1 MKFKLLVLSLL
12 LLSASLF
19 SSNYSES
26 FKIAEKMYND
36 GLYDESI
43 SEFSKVVQNAPTSFE
58 AEKSI
63 IYIGQSYENEGKYLK
78 AIKYYQQL
86 LDGYPSSLL
95 RDKAIYKLI
104 NIYYQRED
112 FSKVIKLSR
121 NLFKSYPKTKYAE
134 KSIIAYLNSLY
145 KTKDFNDAIV
155 ASTKMI
161 KNYPNSKYLPE
172 IYFIQAKVFDSN
184 SMPDEYIKNINI
196 ILKKYKSSGI
206 YWDAKLY
213 VIKKFKDNRKI
224 IKELSDLLNNKVSRN
239 YEEKIK
245 FELFHYLF
253 LENDYVRSLKIISD
267 IISKFSNSIRLPEA
281 IYYKTLILIHL
292 NRFSEIINN
301 YQNNEKVFK
310 RSEWKSNYYLL
321 VSEAFFKA
329 NNMELARRII
339 DELPILSDSLE
350 YKKEILRADILRKE
364 GFYHKAISILS
375 VTGRKFSHLNVGDE
389 LNYKIGEIFFT
400 NLKDYDS
407 AIRYYKLV
415 VGNPNRFLE
424 KISKYKIAICLES
437 AGNVEEAIK
446 VLYKIDAD
454 NYPDLK
460 NKIEKKRDYLNNFVR
475 KNTNKA
481 VTDLIHSFASYINDA
496 DKQKAKLNLSDI
508 LYYDLKDFDSAAEI
522 LDSPEAYF
530 QYKKA
535 YILLKKLKKDYDEQ
549 EINAELKDKIIA
561 ILDNL
566 KTINSLTFAD
576 DIQLRLEI
584 LEKNGKVDKNTVE
597 KMEILSSKKDLIN
610 NNYYHRILSKYYE
623 STKNTDKIIYHL
635 NLIEKNKNISL
646 YEYFEY
652 KSKLADMYFSQ
663 KKYDLAAKTYEI
675 AESVKPI
682 NSVQRKYNFAFS
694 LDKIGK
700 SDLAIKEYQKII
712 KNYPDFEKINEILFD
727 LSDWYAKSKNFVK
740 SNEFLLKI
748 SPEKKD
754 DSYWKKLASNYRN
767 MQNLENEK
775 NALMH
780 IVKKS
785 IPTLKRLAEVQFE
798 TKDLTFATYSYS
810 QLLKKSKD
818 KKFKINI
825 YADLGHIYFLQK
837 EYEKSIK
844 NYLKTIFPKK
854 KTTIRANSIPNF
866 IIIKELVIS
875 YYKVGNRPKAE
886 TYEKKYKKLLK
897 QNPIAKSEILLNR
910 GIYYQKYNLK
920 KSKKIFD
927 SIVKNKKISSEIKD
941 QARFWRGVTLINQK
955 KSDKAIVEFNA
966 VLNSKNKELVN
977 QAQLKLGI
985 LYFSKEKYQEA
996 LDHYSYVIQNDSTGT
1011 LALEATKNYAI
1022 VCKTIEEWGKA
1033 IDAYELIISRWGD
1046 DRVKAKTRFDIAF
1059 CYYRDKKYP
1068 KAIEMFEKAIANL
1081 KDNALKAEAQYWIGE
1096 SYFHNEKYEEA
1107 VSSFLKVS
1115 YQYPDQ
1121 IKWKKIS
1128 DLRAAESYYQKGD
1141 YQKAKYM
1148 FKKVI
1153 KKYGPGSDVGKEAS
1167 KRLKELEN

>member
-1 MKFKLLVLSLL
+1 
-12 LLSASLF
+12 
-19 SSNYSES
+19 
-26 FKIAEKMYND
+26 
-36 GLYDESI
+36 
-43 SEFSKVVQNAPTSFE
+43 
-58 AEKSI
+58 
-63 IYIGQSYENEGKYLK
+63 
-78 AIKYYQQL
+78 
-86 LDGYPSSLL
+86 
-95 RDKAIYKLI
+95 
-104 NIYYQRED
+104 
-112 FSKVIKLSR
+112 
-121 NLFKSYPKTKYAE
+121 
-134 KSIIAYLNSLY
+134 
-145 KTKDFNDAIV
+145 
-155 ASTKMI
+155 
-161 KNYPNSKYLPE
+161 
-172 IYFIQAKVFDSN
+172 
-184 SMPDEYIKNINI
+184 
-196 ILKKYKSSGI
+196 
-206 YWDAKLY
+206 
-213 VIKKFKDNRKI
+213 
-224 IKELSDLLNNKVSRN
+224 
-239 YEEKIK
+239 
-245 FELFHYLF
+245 
-253 LENDYVRSLKIISD
+253 
-267 IISKFSNSIRLPEA
+267 
-281 IYYKTLILIHL
+281 
-292 NRFSEIINN
+292 
-301 YQNNEKVFK
+301 
-310 RSEWKSNYYLL
+310 
-321 VSEAFFKA
+321 
-329 NNMELARRII
+329 
-339 DELPILSDSLE
+339 
-350 YKKEILRADILRKE
+350 
-364 GFYHKAISILS
+364 
-375 VTGRKFSHLNVGDE
+375 
-389 LNYKIGEIFFT
+389 
-400 NLKDYDS
+400 
-407 AIRYYKLV
+407 
-415 VGNPNRFLE
+415 
-424 KISKYKIAICLES
+424 
-437 AGNVEEAIK
+437 
-446 VLYKIDAD
+446 
-454 NYPDLK
+454 
-460 NKIEKKRDYLNNFVR
+460 
-475 KNTNKA
+475 
-481 VTDLIHSFASYINDA
+481 
-496 DKQKAKLNLSDI
+496 
-508 LYYDLKDFDSAAEI
+508 
-522 LDSPEAYF
+522 
-530 QYKKA
+530 
-535 YILLKKLKKDYDEQ
+535 
-549 EINAELKDKIIA
+549 
-561 ILDNL
+561 
-566 KTINSLTFAD
+566 
-576 DIQLRLEI
+576 
-584 LEKNGKVDKNTVE
+584 
-597 KMEILSSKKDLIN
+597 
-610 NNYYHRILSKYYE
+610 
-623 STKNTDKIIYHL
+623 
-635 NLIEKNKNISL
+635 
-646 YEYFEY
+646 
-652 KSKLADMYFSQ
+652 
-663 KKYDLAAKTYEI
+663 
-675 AESVKPI
+675 
-682 NSVQRKYNFAFS
+682 

-727 LSDWYAKSKNFVK
+727 LSDWYTKSKNFVK